1 MTALTLVVVSRY
13 RVAEDESQPFLDDAR
28 AALTTLSEQAGFVRG
43 HLGRATDDPSLW
55 VLTTEW
61 EGDGV
66 YRRALS
72 SYDVKLRATP
82 VMYRAIEE
90 PSAFEVLESAAGAE
104 RLSAQSD
111 RAPDAESAGP
121 GRASGPA

>member
-61 EGDGV
+61 EGVGV

-90 PSAFEVLESAAGAE
+90 PSAFEVLESAIGAV
-104 RLSAQSD
+104 RISAQSD
-111 RAPDAESAGP
+111 RAPDAGTAGP
-121 GRASGPA
+121 GRPAAG